1 MDRKLRLSLNANA
14 NAETVESGNKIV
26 ALVVWVMSIENAG
39 HNKSHKMYA
48 CACLYYKTSCE
59 PIEKVKCII
68 RKKLRKMIIFEES
81 EKKIN
86 YDISGRG
93 VSNLSTYSVF
103 AKVSK

>member
-1 MDRKLRLSLNANA
+1 MDRKLRLSFDA

-68 RKKLRKMIIFEES
+68 REKIEKNDHIRRERKENKL
-81 EKKIN
+81 
-86 YDISGRG
+86 
-93 VSNLSTYSVF
+93 
-103 AKVSK
+103 